1 MWGHPVFP
9 SPGMGEVVGAWLVC
23 LAIAAGCLGLAT
35 IAGIS

>member
-9 SPGMGEVVGAWLVC
+9 TTGICDVIAAWLVC
-23 LAIAAGCLGLAT
+23 LAIATGCLGLAT